1 MIKKLILT
9 SILLIAVSGCNKSDG
24 QNIGMMG
31 GGMMMGGS
39 GMMGEIKIPGSPPP
53 EETGA
58 KYQQGYREAKITCSQ
73 CHALPDPD
81 QHSRSE
87 WPNVIA
93 RMEEHIKTYHK
104 ILPDEDTLKSI
115 VDYYVGNSN

>member
-9 SILLIAVSGCNKSDG
+9 GTLLLLVSGCNKSSG

-53 EETGA
+53 EETNHT
-58 KYQQGYREAKITCSQ
+58 YQQGYQQAKITCSQ
-73 CHALPDPD
+73 CHALPNPN
-81 QHSRSE
+81 QHSKSE

-93 RMEEHIKTYHK
+93 RMEGHINTFHKT
-104 ILPDEDTLKSI
+104 LPGVNALNSI
-115 VDYYVGNSN
+115 VDYYVSNSN